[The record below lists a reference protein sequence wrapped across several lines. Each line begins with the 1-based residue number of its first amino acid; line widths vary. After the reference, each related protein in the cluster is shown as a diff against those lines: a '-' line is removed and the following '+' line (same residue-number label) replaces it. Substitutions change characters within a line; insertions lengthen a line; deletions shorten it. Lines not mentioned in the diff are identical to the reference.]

1 MNPILSREVRVRFRD
16 KRSFWLLFGLVALL
30 CLAAG
35 WIYSTVA
42 HVDDTSLY
50 GGPRFGYGSPY
61 GSPYGYSYGNNAY
74 VGSNPSLSPVAQRAS
89 QTGRALFQIL
99 AMGNVLA
106 WLLIAPALT
115 ATGLAKERERGLLE
129 SLWLSPFQVRSQ
141 IAGRMGAVLFFL
153 LILQVAVLPVY
164 GIALLLGGVSP
175 QEIGMAGLIIALTA
189 ISGSALGMW
198 CSARSYRSANAL
210 GSVFVI
216 VAAWSFFI
224 YNCVR
229 DLTYGIT
236 PSGLSGNIG
245 LALSFQHPVAQMTL
259 LLFPESFRRF
269 GARLMFQPEIAFAL
283 GMCFQ
288 LLITAALLWGATRQ
302 AGKALPDMRWREGNK
317 YIKDWKVKLEA
328 AKKEREERR
337 ERQRAS
343 EKLAGAMLHELPVEK
358 LVRFKDPILAREI
371 RGRFRLRQSGLLVN
385 MGRWAVFLFLASFW
399 LYVFFLSFDFTSRTT
414 TGGVLLNGLLGF
426 GILAVGVM
434 SSTSLVRERE
444 GGTWEGLHLSLMQPL
459 PMIRSKWLS
468 PLITFA
474 YWSAPLW
481 ILLPLCSRWNG
492 KDGLDFLAMTI
503 AVVIIWAALGAVS
516 AWGMWIS
523 GRAPHSAA
531 ATSWTLGTLL
541 IFLFGLPWIDA
552 IFNISNKLAFWMLGS
567 QSRGLSSV
575 YYSNYYGGYY
585 PENEF
590 GFTRLLTFLQSY
602 NPFIALQSLLAQYS
616 RQNYYGGS
624 SYYGRNFVDPS
635 LLVTSHLLFCGLIV
649 AILLWRVVK
658 RVNKIES

>member
-42 HVDDTSLY
+42 HVDDSSLY
-50 GGPRFGYGSPY
+50 GGPGFGYGSPY
-61 GSPYGYSYGNNAY
+61 GSPYGSTFGNNAY
-74 VGSNPSLSPVAQRAS
+74 VGGNPSLSPVAQRAS

-175 QEIGMAGLIIALTA
+175 QEIGTAGLIIALTA

-216 VAAWSFFI
+216 VAAWSFFS
-224 YNCVR
+224 YSGVR
-229 DLTYGIT
+229 DLVYVSS
-236 PSGLSGNIG
+236 PDKMN
-245 LALSFQHPVAQMTL
+245 LALCFQHPAAQMML
-259 LLFPESFRRF
+259 LLFPETFRRF
-269 GARLMFQPEIAFAL
+269 GARIAFQSETAFAL
-283 GMCFQ
+283 GMSVQ
-288 LLITAALLWGATRQ
+288 LLLTSALLWGATRQ

-317 YIKDWKVKLEA
+317 YLKDWKVRLEA

-371 RGRFRLRQSGLLVN
+371 RGRFRLRQSGWLVN
-385 MGRWAVFLFLASFW
+385 LGRSTVFLFLASFW
-399 LYVFFLSFDFTSRTT
+399 LYVFFLSFDYTSRTN
-414 TGGVLLNGLLGF
+414 TGGILLNGLLGF

-444 GGTWEGLHLSLMQPL
+444 GGTWEGLHLSLMQPI

-468 PLITFA
+468 PLLTFT

-492 KDGLDFLAMTI
+492 KEGLAFLPMI
-503 AVVIIWAALGAVS
+503 ISVVIVWAALGAVS
-516 AWGMWIS
+516 AWGIWIS
-523 GRAPHSAA
+523 SRAPHSAA

-541 IFLFGLPWIDA
+541 IFLVGLPQIDNMMN
-552 IFNISNKLAFWMLGS
+552 FSGKLALWMLGTPS
-567 QSRGLSSV
+567 PNVSSV
-575 YYSNYYGGYY
+575 YYDNYYGDFGSQSQMALIRLVTFFHSYNPFLALQSLIMQSYGRENYYGGY
-585 PENEF
+585 
-590 GFTRLLTFLQSY
+590 
-602 NPFIALQSLLAQYS
+602 
-616 RQNYYGGS
+616 NYYGRYS
-624 SYYGRNFVDPS
+624 DDPFT
-635 LLVTSHLLFCGLIV
+635 LVAGHLLFCSVFV

-658 RVNKIES
+658 RVDKIES